1 MKLKLGDNNR
11 KTFQLLEYYQR
22 ISSPT
27 ITSNQPPTWFR
38 ALQIGSGAI
47 CLILSSLL
55 IAVGFPVIAA
65 GSIIL
70 LLSII
75 LFAIGIERVATGI
88 MLLKLYSSLPTT
100 TTTKPK
106 GRSKKTTPLTNIG
119 LGSLAIV
126 FAIIALILPNLVA
139 AIPLT
144 LLSIGISVMFN
155 GFGRILQGAF
165 DRVQT
170 KWFRAFSLGIGV
182 LSIGTSIFV
191 TNSHLFGI
199 TFPFRLLL
207 IVLFIYG
214 IGMVAYGATG
224 KLSIDEILK
233 KRLQSKDK

>member
-119 LGSLAIV
+119 LGGLAIV

>member
-1 MKLKLGDNNR
+1 LKLKLGDNNR

-119 LGSLAIV
+119 LGGLAIV

>member
-1 MKLKLGDNNR
+1 MH
-11 KTFQLLEYYQR
+11 
-22 ISSPT
+22 ISSST

-38 ALQIGSGAI
+38 AFQIGSGAI
-47 CLILSSLL
+47 CLILSTLL
-55 IAVGFPVIAA
+55 ITAGFPLIAA

-75 LFAIGIERVATGI
+75 LFAIGIERVATGV
-88 MLLKLYSSLPTT
+88 MLLKLYSSLPTST

-119 LGSLAIV
+119 LGTLAIV
-126 FAIIALILPNLVA
+126 FAIIAVFLPNLVA

-155 GFGRILQGAF
+155 GLGRIMQGAF
-165 DRVQT
+165 DRSQSR
-170 KWFRAFSLGIGV
+170 WFRAFSIGIGV

-191 TNSHLFGI
+191 TNSHVFGI
-199 TFPFRLLL
+199 TFPYRLLL

-214 IGMVAYGATG
+214 IGMVAYGVTG

-233 KRLQSKDK
+233 KKLQSKGK

>member
-119 LGSLAIV
+119 LGGLAIV

-170 KWFRAFSLGIGV
+170 KWFRAFSLGIGA

>member
-1 MKLKLGDNNR
+1 LKLKLGDNNR
-11 KTFQLLEYYQR
+11 KTFQLLGYYQC

-27 ITSNQPPTWFR
+27 ITSNQPPAWFR
-38 ALQIGSGAI
+38 AFQIGSGAV
-47 CLILSSLL
+47 CLILSTLL
-55 IAVGFPVIAA
+55 ITVGFPLIAA

-75 LFAIGIERVATGI
+75 LFAIGIERVATGV

-100 TTTKPK
+100 TTTKAK

-119 LGSLAIV
+119 LGTLAII
-126 FAIIALILPNLVA
+126 FAIIAVILPNLVV

-155 GFGRILQGAF
+155 GVGRMMQGAF
-165 DRVQT
+165 DRSQS
-170 KWFRAFSLGIGV
+170 KWFRAFSLGIGA

-191 TNSHLFGI
+191 TNSHVFGI

-214 IGMVAYGATG
+214 IGMVAYGVTG

-233 KRLQSKDK
+233 KRLQSKGK

>member
-1 MKLKLGDNNR
+1 
-11 KTFQLLEYYQR
+11 
-22 ISSPT
+22 
-27 ITSNQPPTWFR
+27 
-38 ALQIGSGAI
+38 
-47 CLILSSLL
+47 L

-88 MLLKLYSSLPTT
+88 MLLKLYSSLPTTTTTTTT

>member
-1 MKLKLGDNNR
+1 L
-11 KTFQLLEYYQR
+11 
-22 ISSPT
+22 
-27 ITSNQPPTWFR
+27 IT
-38 ALQIGSGAI
+38 
-47 CLILSSLL
+47 
-55 IAVGFPVIAA
+55 VEFPIIAA

-75 LFAIGIERVATGI
+75 LFAIGIERVATGV
-88 MLLKLYSSLPTT
+88 MLLRLYSSLPTT
-100 TTTKPK
+100 TTTATKPK

-119 LGSLAIV
+119 LGTLAIV
-126 FAIIALILPNLVA
+126 FAIIAVVLPNLVA

-155 GFGRILQGAF
+155 GVGRIMQGAF
-165 DRVQT
+165 DRSQS
-170 KWFRAFSLGIGV
+170 KWFRAFSLGIGA

-199 TFPFRLLL
+199 TFPYRLLL

-224 KLSIDEILK
+224 KFSMDEILK
-233 KRLQSKDK
+233 KRLQSKGK